1 MRTTTICNRGNS
13 PVIVRISYQGY
24 EKTTLLSPGE
34 TLFYPVEIPR
44 ANISVDP
51 PVEGTLVVVY
61 DPSDY
66 QELPLMHIT
75 VEGKA
80 CRRGRFLIPGFRGDG
95 NSRRA

>member
-51 PVEGTLVVVY
+51 PVEEVLVVY

-75 VEGKA
+75 VGGRA